1 MNPKRVR
8 KAEQVELIMEC
19 RCSGLSD
26 YQWCQSRGIH
36 PGTFYN
42 WVSKLRKAGYQI
54 PDSKSKTAALPVKQ
68 EVVKLEMVESTVS
81 TPVKMEQNVSPVLD
95 PTFPGIAAEIECGAF
110 KVRFYQGADAASIQ
124 SILHCIGGM
133 SHDW

>member
-19 RCSGLSD
+19 RSSGLSD
-26 YQWCQSRGIH
+26 YQWCQNHGIH

-42 WVSKLRKAGYQI
+42 WVSKLRKVGYAI
-54 PDSKSKTAALPVKQ
+54 PDSQSRTSAVPVKQ
-68 EVVKLEMVESTVS
+68 EVVKLEMSKSAVS
-81 TPVKMEQNVSPVLD
+81 IPAKMKQNVSPVFD
-95 PTFPGIAAEIECGAF
+95 SAIPEIAAEIECGAF
-110 KVRFYQGADAASIQ
+110 KIRFYQGADAALIQ
-124 SILHCIGGM
+124 NTLHCIGGL